1 MLLMVC
7 FSFGQE
13 SGSWNRWSLW
23 VYSNGNPFYSI
34 PFLNKWRGDRQSAL
48 ASAMKLEPPALTR
61 KVEPTLWIPM
71 LSCVGVQKVFRAG
84 TAPGIAL
91 WLVGQGED
99 TAKERAAE
107 LLGRRGDE
115 LWVPP

>member
-1 MLLMVC
+1 
-7 FSFGQE
+7 
-13 SGSWNRWSLW
+13 
-23 VYSNGNPFYSI
+23 
-34 PFLNKWRGDRQSAL
+34 
-48 ASAMKLEPPALTR
+48 
-61 KVEPTLWIPM
+61 M

-91 WLVGQGED
+91 WLVGQGEN